1 MVVIRVVDV
10 AIMVVDVDISST
22 VSTHRLSLSSL
33 LLVVTSHPSSSYFSF
48 PSSPKS
54 KVYGTL
60 EIDNRKGTSQ
70 LFV

>member
-10 AIMVVDVDISST
+10 AIMVVDVYISST
-22 VSTHRLSLSSL
+22 VSTHLSSL